1 MGKRK
6 IVEVDYI
13 DLLFLLLS
21 CGGFVCAFIGI
32 FVPWMSA
39 EVSSDLIGQSASE
52 SMGLFSDEIGNYK
65 GDDIFP
71 LGLVQAF
78 AIIAVAA
85 SALCL
90 IVAIALYRHV
100 DLEGI
105 RIKGL
110 LEFLFA
116 VATIVV
122 GVLVAVFS
130 YLFAGSL
137 GGVDDGEFVQSGY
150 YPVVGMY
157 LCAVGTIVSGAAML
171 LKRG

>member
-6 IVEVDYI
+6 RVRVGLI

-21 CGGFVCAFIGI
+21 CGGFACAIIGI

-52 SMGLFSDEIGNYK
+52 SMGLFSDEIGIYK

-78 AIIAVAA
+78 AIIAVVLA
-85 SALCL
+85 ALCAVG
-90 IVAIALYRHV
+90 VALKV
-100 DLEGI
+100 FEVV

-110 LEFLFA
+110 LAFLFA
-116 VATIVV
+116 VATIVI

-130 YLFAGSL
+130 YSFAGSL
-137 GGVDDGEFVQSGY
+137 GGVDGGELVQAGY
-150 YPVVGMY
+150 YPIVGMY